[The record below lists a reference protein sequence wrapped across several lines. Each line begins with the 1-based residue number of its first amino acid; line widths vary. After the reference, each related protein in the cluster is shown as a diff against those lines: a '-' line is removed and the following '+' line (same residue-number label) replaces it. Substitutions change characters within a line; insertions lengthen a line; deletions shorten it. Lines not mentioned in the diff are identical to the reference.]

1 MNLIERAKE
10 LDRGATEGPWKYKDG
25 HVDSGKIK
33 IIRGEEPNDPTQVGV
48 MDDDCGEFIAEARQ
62 LLPQLAQKLEEAIKL
77 INEIREDCPDR
88 LDYCK
93 CDCKAKAQEFLKKM
107 EDGK

>member
-1 MNLIERAKE
+1 MKKINNQEIDETVYAIFSERIDD
-10 LDRGATEGPWKYKDG
+10 LR
-25 HVDSGKIK
+25 
-33 IIRGEEPNDPTQVGV
+33 EE
-48 MDDDCGEFIAEARQ
+48 IS
-62 LLPQLAQKLEEAIKL
+62 